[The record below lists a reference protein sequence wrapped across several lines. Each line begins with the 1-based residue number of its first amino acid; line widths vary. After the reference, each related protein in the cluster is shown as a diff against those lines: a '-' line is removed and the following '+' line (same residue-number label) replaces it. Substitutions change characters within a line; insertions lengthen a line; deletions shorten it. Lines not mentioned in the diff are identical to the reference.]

1 MLRTLALAC
10 VAMGL
15 TDSDSKNRPVTKV
28 INLLKDMQKQLEKE
42 AEDDQEVYDK
52 MQCWCTT
59 NDKEKTQAIKDA
71 EILIDQLT
79 GTVEELTAQSARLN
93 AEIKNLEKEVA
104 ANTEAL
110 GKATA
115 LRTKQLAEFNAE
127 EKDLLQSVA
136 ALKAAVTVLSKH
148 HSKETDFLQNVN
160 DGAMDSLA
168 NIASVVH
175 HQLFKHKDLLNASLT
190 SSDIGLLQAFVKAP
204 FQSYAPQSGQIFGI
218 LKQMKETFESNLST
232 SQQEEQGN
240 QRAYEELK
248 EAKETEIEA
257 GQQQVDTKTGRL
269 ADTDEKLAQSKQQI
283 EDTKSSL
290 SADEK
295 FLLNLKEKCQLTDQ
309 EWGERQKT
317 RQEEITAVSQALN
330 VLSGDEAHDTFTRTF
345 NSFLQV
351 TSTDRVK
358 AAAVIQRVA
367 TKFADPK
374 LSAIAT
380 QVKLDAFTKVKEAI
394 DQMVA
399 NLLKEKQDEV
409 KHRDWCIGSLNE
421 NEQQQT
427 NKNRDHAEVVARIED
442 YNQNI
447 ESLTQSIDTLNKQVA
462 ELEVQ
467 LKRAGEDRAAENKEF
482 QSQVKDQRETQA
494 LLQKAFAHLKTFY
507 GKKASFVQGP
517 PPPAG
522 FNTYEKNAGGNS
534 VLQLLQQIINDAK
547 AIEAEATRAEADAQ
561 EGYESF
567 VVETNRSV
575 KAKTKARIDNE
586 EDKAKKEVDRSEAIS
601 SRQGLQVEIDQLSSE
616 EADFHKSCDFV
627 VKNFEVRQEARDEE
641 VEALRQAKSILS
653 GANFSFLQTRMY
665 TA

>member
-15 TDSDSKNRPVTKV
+15 TDPDSKNRPVTKV

-71 EILIDQLT
+71 EVLLDQLQ
-79 GTVEELTAQSARLN
+79 GTVEEMTAQSARLN

-104 ANTEAL
+104 ANTAAL
-110 GKATA
+110 EKATS

-136 ALKAAVTVLSKH
+136 ALKAAITVLSKH
-148 HSKETDFLQNVN
+148 HSKETDFLQNVSN
-160 DGAMDSLA
+160 GAIDSLA

-190 SSDIGLLQAFVKAP
+190 SSDMGLLQSFVKAP

-218 LKQMKETFESNLST
+218 LKQMKETFESNLSS
-232 SQQEEQGN
+232 SQREETGN

-248 EAKETEIEA
+248 DAKETEIQA
-257 GQQQVDTKTGRL
+257 GQEQVDTKTGRL
-269 ADTDEKLAQSKQQI
+269 ADTDERLAQSKEQI
-283 EDTKSSL
+283 EDTKNTL

-295 FLLNLKEKCQLTDQ
+295 FLMNLKEKCQMTDQ

-317 RQEEITAVSQALN
+317 RAEEIAAVSQALS
-330 VLSGDEAHDTFTRTF
+330 VLAGDEAHDTFTRAF

-351 TSTDRVK
+351 TSSDRVE
-358 AAAVIQRVA
+358 AAALIQRAA

-374 LSAIAT
+374 LSAIAS

-399 NLLKEKQDEV
+399 NLQKEKQDEI

-427 NKNRDHAEVVARIED
+427 NKNRDHSDVVARIED
-442 YNQNI
+442 FNQNI
-447 ESLTQSIDTLNKQVA
+447 QTLTQSIDALNKQVE
-462 ELEVQ
+462 ELKVQ
-467 LKRAGEDRAAENKEF
+467 LKRAAEDRAAENKGF

-494 LLQKAFAHLKTFY
+494 LLQKAFAHLKSFY

-547 AIEAEATRAEADAQ
+547 AMEAEATRAEADAQ
-561 EGYESF
+561 EAYNSF
-567 VVETNRSV
+567 VFETNRSV
-575 KAKTKARIDNE
+575 KAKTKSRIDDE
-586 EDKAKKEVDRSEAIS
+586 ENRAKKEVDRSEAIS
-601 SRQGLQVEIDQLSSE
+601 SRQGLQVEIDQLASE

-653 GANFSFLQTRMY
+653 GAKFSFLQTHLV